1 MSNQNRFQNNCP
13 TGQNKEQNEEPYSDN
28 TRSMNRVRK
37 QKEQNSSRN
46 ESRNRSQDHYGIK
59 YRQPAGDIRQAAAL
73 HRR

>member
-28 TRSMNRVRK
+28 TRSMNHVRK

-46 ESRNRSQDHYGIK
+46 ESRNRSQDHYE
-59 YRQPAGDIRQAAAL
+59 
-73 HRR
+73 